1 MHYGLHLK
9 YGFAVHTPPTAR
21 IGAMGFIIIVAR
33 IPTTGSIASLA
44 RIGAV
49 GFIIKLA
56 RITFMGSMCRMAHT
70 KKEKKGYFSFGHSII
85 SVWFR
90 YSCTYGTLVGRP
102 TAFLAFIQ

>member
-1 MHYGLHLK
+1 MGQM
-9 YGFAVHTPPTAR
+9 AR
-21 IGAMGFIIIVAR
+21 IGAA
-33 IPTTGSIASLA
+33 
-44 RIGAV
+44 